1 MAAAKGNK
9 PSEFLKENRW
19 IPLTLILR
27 FLPHQAPTEDDSS
40 KAQAKLPTLITHT
53 QTKIHPSSLAQ
64 FSIKHLRWISPFH
77 RVGSFEVFT
86 WEREQPSSTSV
97 C

>member
-40 KAQAKLPTLITHT
+40 EASKAPNLNHTHT
-53 QTKIHPSSLAQ
+53 NKNPSLISRTILDQTFAVD
-64 FSIKHLRWISPFH
+64 FPFPQ
-77 RVGSFEVFT
+77 S
-86 WEREQPSSTSV
+86 WKL
-97 C
+97 